1 MKKNTIIVLLVL
13 VALVV
18 VFIGVKFIPF
28 GTKEAMMGANITRI
42 EVPSLSSLE
51 SECCEYEATFK
62 SFRGKGSIQKEL
74 DKMVDKYI
82 KIDCSGKT
90 VYYDMDHNI
99 TVFDY
104 EVNGGLIFTTYTIK
118 YNIGQTC
125 E

>member
-1 MKKNTIIVLLVL
+1 MKKNIIIVVFVSVILLLVFVGIKL
-13 VALVV
+13 
-18 VFIGVKFIPF
+18 IPF

-51 SECCEYEATFK
+51 EECCEYEATFK
-62 SFRGKGSIQKEL
+62 TLRGKNSIQKEL
-74 DKMVDKYI
+74 DNMVENYME
-82 KIDCSGKT
+82 IDCNGKK
-90 VYYDMDHNI
+90 VYYDLTHNI

-104 EVNGGLIFTTYTIK
+104 EVNGDGLFTIFTIK